1 MRFVK
6 QRCALVIALI
16 AVAAALTACGSEK
29 EPRAER
35 PRVVEEGDKYVA
47 LGDSYTAA
55 PQTGSNSDRSGC
67 QRTEVNYPHRVA
79 EALGL
84 ELLDNSCNGASTTSL
99 TTAQQIP
106 SIVPGQVRENPPQ
119 LDDVDE
125 DTALV
130 TIRVGANDYGLF
142 SRIIQCARN
151 YAGQSGSPCTDLDGS
166 GGDNS
171 VDARLGD
178 VRDNLRSAL
187 EEIKDRAPDARII
200 VLGYPRLTPDEGTC
214 DLLPVPADD
223 YEYVRRIIEGL
234 SDALMEAA
242 EEADATY
249 IDMHDV
255 SEGHDICGDEP
266 WIAGAPIRPTGA
278 TAWHPY
284 AAESQ
289 AAAELIL
296 EALEA

>member
-6 QRCALVIALI
+6 QRCALAVALV
-16 AVAAALTACGSEK
+16 AVAAALTACESEK
-29 EPRAER
+29 EPRADR
-35 PRVVEEGDKYVA
+35 PHVVAEGDKYVA

-55 PQTGSNSDRSGC
+55 PQTGSNADRSGC

-84 ELLDNSCNGASTTSL
+84 ELFDNSCNGASTNSL
-99 TTAQQIP
+99 TVPQQIP
-106 SIVPGQVRENPPQ
+106 SIVPGQTRENPPQ

-130 TIRVGANDYGLF
+130 TIRLGANDYGLF

-151 YAGQSGSPCTDLDGS
+151 YAGQPGSPCTDLDASAGE
-166 GGDNS
+166 NS
-171 VDARLGD
+171 VDDRLGD
-178 VRDNLRSAL
+178 VQDNLHNAL
-187 EEIKDRAPDARII
+187 EKIEDRAPDARIV
-200 VLGYPRLTPDEGTC
+200 VLGYPRLAPDEGTC

-223 YEYVRRIIEGL
+223 YDYVRRIIEGL
-234 SDALMEAA
+234 SSALMATA
-242 EEADATY
+242 EEFDATY

-255 SEGHDICGDEP
+255 SEGHDICADQP
-266 WIAGAPIRPTGA
+266 WIAGAPIKPTGA

-296 EALEA
+296 EALES